1 MCGLHRGQVGNQG
14 GFLWLLTPRQDDWS
28 LPSVSTFPSNWVEN
42 KGRLL
47 LFWSPSRKSW
57 WSKSHWVFFW
67 VTHSFGISH
76 HSQEDKEY
84 EWLDHLPIPATR
96 NTILWWLFLPIMR
109 LKWSL
114 RSFWWVER
122 HMLAGR
128 QPQLYPRS
136 PAPSPESKQKAKH
149 SSLGESFRIKIFRIL
164 SLFYSVDQDLSWSL
178 SCYLTDPD
186 KEPVLRTTSQEE
198 KVQNLERIRRWTRHM
213 LTMQYLTGF

>member
-1 MCGLHRGQVGNQG
+1 MIGPCPQFLHSQATESKTKADCSCFGLQAENPGEA
-14 GFLWLLTPRQDDWS
+14 S
-28 LPSVSTFPSNWVEN
+28 LI
-42 KGRLL
+42 G
-47 LFWSPSRKSW
+47 
-57 WSKSHWVFFW
+57 FFW

-136 PAPSPESKQKAKH
+136 PAPSPESKQEAKH

-164 SLFYSVDQDLSWSL
+164 SLFYSVDQDL
-178 SCYLTDPD
+178 
-186 KEPVLRTTSQEE
+186 
-198 KVQNLERIRRWTRHM
+198 
-213 LTMQYLTGF
+213 